1 MKKIVAMFIM
11 AMLTMQVAIA
21 DDVVTKDVNKL
32 PALARETVQK
42 HFSDAKI
49 SYIKIDK
56 DLFQSATYEVTLT
69 NGAEIDF
76 DSNGQWMEI
85 DCKKM
90 AVPAAFI
97 PAAISKYMSENFPQQ
112 RIVKFE
118 RDRRGYDA
126 ELNNGLEVKFD
137 QRGTFLKLDD

>member
-32 PALARETVQK
+32 PTLARETIQK
-42 HFSDAKI
+42 HFPDSKI

-56 DLFQSATYEVTLT
+56 DMFQSATYEVTLT

-90 AVPAAFI
+90 TVPAVFI
-97 PAAISKYMSENFPQQ
+97 PAAVSKYVRENFPEEH
-112 RIVKFE
+112 IVKFE
-118 RDRRGYDA
+118 RGRKGYDA
-126 ELNNGLEVKFD
+126 ELSNGLDVKFD
-137 QRGTFLKLDD
+137 RNGGFLKLDD